1 MKPVPG
7 VGFADGSRLLEGSI
21 VYALVVFTDI
31 AEVDLERATPCSEWT
46 LRELLWHVNESMAD
60 LHEGIVTGG
69 VELFKVGQGAMVS
82 APTPT
87 PGPTVTAQV
96 LASRL
101 LSVVSMRESSPSLS
115 IGDRPLDGGV
125 AASVGAIEVAAHA
138 WDISHACG
146 HNLDV
151 PKQLARDLL
160 ELSHSV
166 IPESHR
172 SPFFAPPV
180 KVGPSA
186 SETDKFVAFLG
197 RMPG

>member
-1 MKPVPG
+1 M
-7 VGFADGSRLLEGSI
+7 GFADGTRLLEGSI
-21 VYALVVFTDI
+21 VYALVVLTDI
-31 AEVDLERATPCSEWT
+31 SDADLERSTPCSEWN

-69 VELFKVGQGAMVS
+69 VELFEVVRGATVP
-82 APTPT
+82 APMRMAEPR
-87 PGPTVTAQV
+87 GTAQV

-101 LSVVSMRESSPSLS
+101 LSVVSMRGSSPSVS

-160 ELSHSV
+160 ELSHDV
-166 IPESHR
+166 IPEPHR